1 MTLPRPLVILALA
14 GAVGCTDGPVSPP
27 PPVTVSC
34 DNPAPISLAPGEFTV
49 IDPVAAGSCI
59 QLPAAPAGGAE
70 HLYVAL
76 SAAGRETSTGI
87 TAGYALTGGAP
98 GELTASEAS
107 PLAAAAAD
115 LPGAGAFQAL
125 TPAAAFHDRL
135 RRRERLLAQSPGA
148 AFSAN
153 LGAPPAAL
161 VPPAPGSQR
170 TFKVCS
176 TTDCTGFVSIA
187 ATAQHVGRKAA
198 VYLDNSVPSGGYL
211 QADIDSVGNL
221 FDDYLYPID
230 TTAFGRESDLDGNGV
245 VVVLLTDQVNKLS
258 GACNAAGSVILGYF
272 FGIDLIPSQNGSNA
286 GEIFYGLV
294 PDPGNSSCTIS
305 KSYAKTHL
313 APTFI
318 HEFQHMISYNQHAL
332 VRGGLSE
339 DTWLNEG
346 LSHFAEELGAR
357 LIPNPL
363 CTDDSGVHNCFS
375 QFAQGDIQNGYRYL
389 RDVEATP
396 LVETSQSTGALAERG
411 ANWLFVRWVTDQFST
426 DTLGTDFTR
435 RLVATSALGSANV
448 AQTTGVPFPMLV
460 SEWQLANYLD
470 DLPGF
475 SPASP
480 RLQYH
485 TWDLR
490 ATYATLNQQLPATF
504 PRIYPL
510 VPDSTRTGAYRRTGV
525 LRDGSGRHLRVIQ
538 AGSAGPVDLQLSDST
553 ASSLST
559 AAVPRIGVVRI
570 R

>member
-1 MTLPRPLVILALA
+1 MLVALA
-14 GAVGCTDGPVSPP
+14 GAIGCTDTVAPP

-34 DNPAPISLAPGEFTV
+34 DNPSTISLAPGEFAV
-49 IDPVAAGSCI
+49 IDPAASGSCI
-59 QLPAAPAGGAE
+59 QLPAAPAAGAE

-76 SAAGRETSTGI
+76 SAAGRETSTGV
-87 TAGYALTGGAP
+87 TSGYTLAGGAP
-98 GELTASEAS
+98 GNLTASAG
-107 PLAAAAAD
+107 PTLAAAGAA
-115 LPGAGAFQAL
+115 LPGASAFERPGSAEE
-125 TPAAAFHDRL
+125 FHDRL
-135 RRRERLLAQSPGA
+135 RQRERLLAQSPA
-148 AFSAN
+148 TAFSAN

-161 VPPAPGSQR
+161 APPAPGSQR

-176 TTDCTGFVSIA
+176 TTDCNAFINVT

-198 VYLDNSVPSGGYL
+198 VYIDNVVPSGGYT

-230 TTAFGRESDLDGNGV
+230 TTAFGRESDLDANGV

-258 GACNAAGSVILGYF
+258 GACNSAGSVILGYF
-272 FGIDLIPSQNGSNA
+272 FGVDLVPSQNGSNA

-318 HEFQHMISYNQHAL
+318 HEFQHMISFNQHAL

-411 ANWLFVRWVTDQFST
+411 ANWLFVRWLVDQFTT

-435 RLVATSALGSANV
+435 KLVATSALGSANV
-448 AQTTGVPFPMLV
+448 AQAAGDAFPTLV
-460 SEWQLANYLD
+460 AQWQLANYLD

-475 SPASP
+475 VPASP

-490 ATYATLNQQLPATF
+490 ATYVTLNQQLPATF
-504 PRIYPL
+504 PRVYPL
-510 VPDSTRTGAYRRTGV
+510 IPDSTRTGVYRRTGV

-538 AGSAGPVDLQLSDST
+538 AGSAGAVDLQLADST
-553 ASSLST
+553 GGTLST
-559 AAVPRIGVVRI
+559 TAVPRIGLVRI